1 MFYPTPRKVNFTRI
15 KKGLKMEVLKT
26 KYGVVPGALN
36 LEKYASGNPASLIFT
51 ERVEIETPVGAIIPQ
66 YSVDD
71 HGRRILKPVY
81 FYDNGNIK
89 KVPLQD
95 PACIETKYGKISA
108 ELVMFYNDELLKK
121 LFPLNGKLSGYW
133 GEKDEY
139 ALAENLEL
147 HLPCGT
153 ICAKIINICF
163 YKNGNIKSFTLWP
176 RETVGAKT
184 PMGTMRIKVGIAFY
198 EDGAIKSVEPAQPYA
213 VETKIGKISA
223 YDNDPEGIM
232 GDINSL
238 QFDGQ
243 GDVTAL
249 KTINNVIIVKTA
261 SGEEIRYAPSEKESL
276 CSEKVAVTVPLQIE
290 FINGKVRFNKRVSDE
305 YDFSEYSFEV
315 ITYEKKAADPFYV
328 CS

>member
-1 MFYPTPRKVNFTRI
+1 
-15 KKGLKMEVLKT
+15 MEMLKT
-26 KYGVVPGALN
+26 KYGVVPGYQN

-51 ERVEIETPVGAIIPQ
+51 ERVEIETPVGVIVPQ

-89 KVPLQD
+89 KAPLQD
-95 PACIETKYGKISA
+95 AACIETKYGEISA
-108 ELVMFYNDELLKK
+108 EFVIFYNDELLKK

-139 ALAENLEL
+139 TLSKELEL
-147 HLPCGT
+147 QLPCGT
-153 ICAKIINICF
+153 IKAKIINIVF
-163 YKNGNIKSFTLWP
+163 YKNGNIKSITLWP
-176 RETVGAKT
+176 QETVEAKT
-184 PMGTMRIKVGIAFY
+184 PIGTMRIRVGIAFY
-198 EDGAIKSVEPAQPYA
+198 EDGSIKSAEPAQPYA

-232 GDINSL
+232 GDMNSL
-238 QFDGQ
+238 QFDSK

-249 KTINNVIIVKTA
+249 STTNNVIIVKTA
-261 SGEEIRYAPSEKESL
+261 SGGEVRYAPSEKESL
-276 CSEKVAVTVPLQIE
+276 CSEQVAITVPLQIE
-290 FINGKVRFNKRVSDE
+290 FINGTVRFNKSISDE
-305 YDFSEYSFEV
+305 YNFSEYAFEV
-315 ITYEKKAADPFYV
+315 IKYEKKAVNPCYE

>member
-1 MFYPTPRKVNFTRI
+1 MDVVKTR
-15 KKGLKMEVLKT
+15 
-26 KYGVVPGALN
+26 YGVVPGYLN

-51 ERVEIETPVGAIIPQ
+51 ERFEIKTPVGVIVPQ

-71 HGRRILKPVY
+71 HGRRMLKPVN

-89 KVPLQD
+89 KAPLQEV
-95 PACIETKYGKISA
+95 AYIETKYGKISA
-108 ELVMFYNDELLKK
+108 ELLMFYNDELLKK

-139 ALAENLEL
+139 TLSKEFEL
-147 HLPCGT
+147 QLPCGT
-153 ICAKIINICF
+153 IRAKIINIGF
-163 YKNGNIKSFTLWP
+163 YKNGNIKSITLWP
-176 RETVGAKT
+176 QEAVEVKS
-184 PMGTMRIKVGIAFY
+184 PIGTMRIRVGLSFY
-198 EDGAIKSVEPAQPYA
+198 EDGSLKSAEPAGPYI

-238 QFDGQ
+238 QFDSKGE
-243 GDVTAL
+243 VTAL
-249 KTINNVIIVKTA
+249 STTNDVIIVKA
-261 SGEEIRYAPSEKESL
+261 VSGGEVRYAPSEKESL
-276 CSEKVAVTVPLQIE
+276 CSEQVAITVPLQIE
-290 FINGKVRFNKRVSDE
+290 FINGKVRFNKSISDE

-315 ITYEKKAADPFYV
+315 VKYEKKAVDPCYE